1 LLRSWSENNDNVA
14 DQRRLRTI
22 PFCRGSH
29 CQSSGRS
36 LGYDPQACDVAEN
49 SGDVGPGVFAGDK
62 MTYFESECTITK
74 ISPIGEREPA
84 SVWRV
89 ETACSGEGENWT
101 KDSVF
106 AIERDAN
113 GIARQLVEIEMNE
126 GYVVVLQACK

>member
-1 LLRSWSENNDNVA
+1 MTTLPITAAFALFLSAAAAIAGPLD
-14 DQRRLRTI
+14 
-22 PFCRGSH
+22 
-29 CQSSGRS
+29 GRWA
-36 LGYDPQACDVAEN
+36 YDPKACDVAEN
-49 SGDVGPGVFAGDK
+49 SGDVGPGSFAGDK

-74 ISPIGEREPA
+74 ISQMGKGEPA

-106 AIERDAN
+106 AIDRDAD
-113 GIARQLVEIEMNE
+113 GTARQLVEIEMNE